1 MWRFRGWWGS
11 RSNGESR
18 TWWGSIGDGRS
29 RSGRDLEVWS
39 IYANFRL
46 LWIHIIISNYS
57 KCQIR
62 TAYDMS
68 PSKLGSVRDVKV

>member
-57 KCQIR
+57 KCQNWDCI
-62 TAYDMS
+62 
-68 PSKLGSVRDVKV
+68 